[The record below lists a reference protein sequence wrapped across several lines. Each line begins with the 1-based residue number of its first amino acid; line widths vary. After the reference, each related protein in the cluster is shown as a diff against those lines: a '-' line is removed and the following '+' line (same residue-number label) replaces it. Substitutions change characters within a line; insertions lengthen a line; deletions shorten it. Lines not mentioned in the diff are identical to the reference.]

1 MVGALWVR
9 RGSRLVSTMTGGKQ
23 ERNRRAGTENVA
35 GIVGMARALQ
45 VAHEDM
51 DDCRRLTRELAR
63 AFVAGLERR
72 VDGVRINSP
81 EDGLPGTVNVSFGG
95 AEGESLVL
103 GFDLEG
109 ICLSTGSACA
119 SGSMEPSHVI
129 QAMGLGDDLA
139 RGTLR
144 FSFGRGNTM
153 ADVEETLDT
162 LERLVERCRKRA
174 GTG

>member
-1 MVGALWVR
+1 M
-9 RGSRLVSTMTGGKQ
+9 
-23 ERNRRAGTENVA
+23 
-35 GIVGMARALQ
+35 
-45 VAHEDM
+45 
-51 DDCRRLTRELAR
+51 
-63 AFVAGLERR
+63 
-72 VDGVRINSP
+72 
-81 EDGLPGTVNVSFGG
+81 
-95 AEGESLVL
+95 L

-153 ADVEETLDT
+153 ADVEETLDP
-162 LERLVERCRKRA
+162 LERLVARCRKRA